1 MVYTR
6 QLRRAGRRKDSE
18 CSECTT
24 EQLLQDGSSASVSRA
39 PARGSA
45 AGSPV
50 HAPRERSRRRHRREM
65 VLVAEPLGA
74 APGSIE
80 PGLRA
85 CTVVGGAVAAQTGN
99 RRHVLVAA
107 GVRRCVPAVEPGRV
121 VAELGEPRLDARD
134 LWGASVD
141 ARPRSKKGVLWA
153 SSLDARRG
161 GSTQLKTQSTS
172 SPAVATADAFR
183 SSPASPNHAA
193 MAARPGRPRK
203 ALRAAACVIIL
214 ERPRVLAPSF
224 GRDAFSRDLLDA
236 RRENAVEIASTF
248 HTGCSMRSG
257 RAPGHV
263 EL

>member
-1 MVYTR
+1 MNLGPRLIHAIDADLGLLVIIQGNVTSFHK
-6 QLRRAGRRKDSE
+6 RRAGRRKD
-18 CSECTT
+18 SECTT

-134 LWGASVD
+134 AVNFFARCCDRGRVSFVAGFAEPCCDGRETRPSEEGAEGC
-141 ARPRSKKGVLWA
+141 R
-153 SSLDARRG
+153 
-161 GSTQLKTQSTS
+161 
-172 SPAVATADAFR
+172 
-183 SSPASPNHAA
+183 
-193 MAARPGRPRK
+193 
-203 ALRAAACVIIL
+203 LRNY
-214 ERPRVLAPSF
+214 VLAPSF
-224 GRDAFSRDLLDA
+224 GRDAFSRDLLVA

>member
-1 MVYTR
+1 M
-6 QLRRAGRRKDSE
+6 
-18 CSECTT
+18 
-24 EQLLQDGSSASVSRA
+24 
-39 PARGSA
+39 
-45 AGSPV
+45 
-50 HAPRERSRRRHRREM
+50 RE
-65 VLVAEPLGA
+65 
-74 APGSIE
+74 
-80 PGLRA
+80 
-85 CTVVGGAVAAQTGN
+85 
-99 RRHVLVAA
+99 
-107 GVRRCVPAVEPGRV
+107 
-121 VAELGEPRLDARD
+121 
-134 LWGASVD
+134 
-141 ARPRSKKGVLWA
+141 
-153 SSLDARRG
+153 
-161 GSTQLKTQSTS
+161 TQSTS

>member
-1 MVYTR
+1 MSSSSSPSEP
-6 QLRRAGRRKDSE
+6 DSE
-18 CSECTT
+18 SDPVVRYMRGTACSRSFAAHRDRFFFFTT

-134 LWGASVD
+134 AVNFFARCCDRGRVSFVAGFAEPCCDGRETRPSEEGA
-141 ARPRSKKGVLWA
+141 
-153 SSLDARRG
+153 
-161 GSTQLKTQSTS
+161 
-172 SPAVATADAFR
+172 
-183 SSPASPNHAA
+183 
-193 MAARPGRPRK
+193 
-203 ALRAAACVIIL
+203 
-214 ERPRVLAPSF
+214 E
-224 GRDAFSRDLLDA
+224 
-236 RRENAVEIASTF
+236 
-248 HTGCSMRSG
+248 GCRMRSG

>member
-1 MVYTR
+1 M
-6 QLRRAGRRKDSE
+6 
-18 CSECTT
+18 
-24 EQLLQDGSSASVSRA
+24 
-39 PARGSA
+39 
-45 AGSPV
+45 
-50 HAPRERSRRRHRREM
+50 
-65 VLVAEPLGA
+65 LVAEPLGA

-134 LWGASVD
+134 AVNFFARCCDRGRVSFVAGFAEPCCDGRETRPSEEGAEGCRLRNYS
-141 ARPRSKKGVLWA
+141 R
-153 SSLDARRG
+153 
-161 GSTQLKTQSTS
+161 
-172 SPAVATADAFR
+172 TAAFW
-183 SSPASPNHAA
+183 
-193 MAARPGRPRK
+193 
-203 ALRAAACVIIL
+203 LL
-214 ERPRVLAPSF
+214 
-224 GRDAFSRDLLDA
+224 LLDET

-248 HTGCSMRSG
+248 HTGCRMRSG